1 MDINSE
7 LLGKIQNENEEFK
20 ALFEEHNLLKQKVDE
35 LNKLKFLTGEQ
46 EIEKKKHQ
54 KEKLKTKDRLEQ
66 IVSEYESRLH

>member
-1 MDINSE
+1 MEINPE

-20 ALFEEHNLLKQKVDE
+20 KLFEEHNFLKQKVGE

-66 IVSEYESRLH
+66 ILSEYQSQTN